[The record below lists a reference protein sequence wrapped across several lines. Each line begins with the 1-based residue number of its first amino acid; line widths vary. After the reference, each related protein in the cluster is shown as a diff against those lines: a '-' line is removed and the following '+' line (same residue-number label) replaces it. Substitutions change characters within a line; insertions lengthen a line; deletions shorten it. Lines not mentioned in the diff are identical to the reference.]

1 MELKFHKIIK
11 AARDHFSMIFLLSVT
26 DSISL
31 DVIAPQRYMLRSY
44 VITNVNKTKNFFVDI
59 EEAWLSTLDIP
70 DRQGRVPRPFVIP
83 GAYEPPEVRKERL
96 RTAFESERS
105 RHFLYLFSSGA

>member
-31 DVIAPQRYMLRSY
+31 DAIALHGRNATHATKLRNY
-44 VITNVNKTKNFFVDI
+44 NVNTTKTFFVDI
-59 EEAWLSTLDIP
+59 EEAWLSTLD
-70 DRQGRVPRPFVIP
+70 RQGRVTRPFVIP
-83 GAYEPPEVRKERL
+83 GAYEPEGDPAASTTIVLLHDHTECQR
-96 RTAFESERS
+96 
-105 RHFLYLFSSGA
+105 